1 MKRARNFL
9 LIQFFWLGLLLLPGF
24 LGAAEITPFY
34 TQNQSPVIQIFGLPS
49 IGNPHIIP
57 PKKTDVRLILD
68 LASNFVEDQN
78 PKESILL
85 DGESARFT
93 VDARYGI
100 SHQWEAGIAVPYIF
114 QSGGFLDDFIIDY
127 HNTFGFPQGG
137 RDQAPRNRIL
147 YRYVRH
153 GREILKIDQASNGMG
168 DLQLTGGYQLFE
180 SAVKP
185 SGAVAL
191 RLALKLPT
199 GDANQLH
206 GSGSTDASL
215 WLVAGDDYPI
225 SLGRITIF
233 GAAGVLGMTEGT
245 VLSDQQRNL
254 VGFGS
259 IGGGWSPLRWLAFK
273 VQANA
278 HTSFYQGS
286 ALRELNSSSIQLT
299 IGGTLAF
306 TERVSLDLG
315 VTEDLI
321 VQTSPDVVFHLAL
334 TGRF

>member
-1 MKRARNFL
+1 MKHGQNFL
-9 LIQFFWLGLLLLPGF
+9 LINFCWLGLLLTPSF

-49 IGNPHIIP
+49 IGNPHVLP
-57 PKKTDVRLILD
+57 TRKTDVRVMLD
-68 LASNFVEDQN
+68 LANSFVEDQN
-78 PKESILL
+78 PRESILL

-93 VDARYGI
+93 LDARYGI
-100 SHQWEAGIAVPYIF
+100 SRRWEVGIAVPYIF
-114 QSGGFLDDFIIDY
+114 QSGGFLDNFIIDY
-127 HNTFGFPQGG
+127 HHTFGFPQGG
-137 RDQAPRNRIL
+137 RDQAPRNRLL
-147 YRYVRH
+147 YRYRRD
-153 GREILKIDQASNGMG
+153 GRELLKIDEASNGIG
-168 DLQLTGGYQLFE
+168 DLQLTSGYQLYE
-180 SAVKP
+180 SPTKP
-185 SGAVAL
+185 SRAVAL
-191 RLALKLPT
+191 RMALKLPT

-215 WLVAGDDYPI
+215 WLVAGDDYPVAV
-225 SLGRITIF
+225 GHFTIF

-245 VLSDQQRNL
+245 VFSDQQRNW

-259 IGGGWSPLRWLAFK
+259 LGGGWSPLPWLAFK
-273 VQANA
+273 IQANA

-306 TERVSLDLG
+306 SERISLDVG

-321 VQTSPDVVFHLAL
+321 VHTSPDVVFHLAL
-334 TGRF
+334 NGRF